1 MFELTIAF
9 RYLVPKKKALST
21 ALISFLSIIV
31 ISLVV
36 WLVLVF
42 LSVTSGIER
51 SWLQKLTSLHSP
63 VRLTPTEHYYQSYYY
78 QADSLSAASG
88 YTLKTIGEKAESPTS
103 EPYSDLTDAQTPS
116 HWPAPDRHA
125 DGKLRDLVKET
136 TALLAQLNCPFQDYE
151 ISGALLRL
159 SLSRPSANAGAGAT
173 LSQMSYLLSFM
184 DMNPRFASLIVPPSV
199 EDLDSMLK
207 KARDANA
214 LEAIFNNIRI
224 QEIAVSSIDPLHL
237 PENTG
242 FLAFASPVNEV
253 VLLPL
258 QNQTIAPQGWLRGH
272 LVRHGHL
279 WQWTADTGKVINQ
292 PDISL
297 DKPLH
302 LQASILSMAPD
313 LTHVRILAKGQIQD
327 KPIACKMNWGG
338 ATLSRAEPRI
348 QFDRQPNISPPWA
361 ICWNNRCHLPLFAQ
375 AQPVLIPKAY
385 RDMGVRMGDWG
396 TLNFSSVGAASS
408 QEQRINVQIAGFYD
422 PGLFSMGGRCLIV
435 PQSITRTIHAASQTF
450 SPDGTPTNGIG
461 IFCDHDEE
469 TLKQKIEEGL
479 QKADL
484 SPYWKVSTFKD
495 YEFSK
500 ELFQQ
505 FRSDRTLFMLI
516 ALLILLVACCNIIS
530 LLVLLVNDKKREI
543 AILQSMGA
551 SWRSV
556 AAIFAT
562 CGLAMGAFSSLIG
575 TAAAIFTLH
584 HLDVVVGFLSALQGH
599 AAFQPAFFG
608 QSLPNELSH
617 EALLFV
623 LIATP
628 LLSLLAG
635 LVPALKASR
644 IRPAPAL
651 RQE

>member
-1 MFELTIAF
+1 MFELIVAL
-9 RYLVPKKKALST
+9 RYLLPKKKSLST
-21 ALISFLSIIV
+21 ALISLLSIVV

-63 VRLTPTEHYYQSYYY
+63 LRLSPTEHYYQSYYY

-88 YTLKTIGEKAESPTS
+88 YTLKTIGEKAGAPASD
-103 EPYSDLTDAQTPS
+103 PYSDLTDAQAPA
-116 HWPAPDRHA
+116 HWPLPDRHP
-125 DGKLRDLVKET
+125 DGKLRDPVKET
-136 TALLAQLNCPFQDYE
+136 MALLNNLKCSYQDYE

-159 SLSRPSANAGAGAT
+159 SISRPSANAGAGAT

-184 DMNPRFASLIVPPSV
+184 EMNPRFASLIVPPSV

-207 KARDANA
+207 KAADASA
-214 LEAIFNNIRI
+214 LEAIFSNIRV
-224 QEIAVSSIDPLHL
+224 QEITISSIDPLYL
-237 PENTG
+237 PENAEI
-242 FLAFASPVNEV
+242 LAFASPFGEV
-253 VLLPL
+253 MLPL
-258 QNQTIAPQGWLRGH
+258 QNQASASSDWQTGH
-272 LVRHGHL
+272 LIRKGHL
-279 WQWTADTGKVINQ
+279 WQWKGDTGKVIEQ
-292 PDISL
+292 PDITL
-297 DKPLH
+297 EKPLS

-313 LTHVRILAKGQIQD
+313 LTHVRILAKGSIQG
-327 KPIACKMNWGG
+327 KPIACKMNWGQ
-338 ATLSRAEPRI
+338 ASLTKAEPRTS
-348 QFDRQPNISPPWA
+348 FDRKPNILPPWA
-361 ICWNNRCHLPLFAQ
+361 SNWDNRCHLPHLAQ

-385 RDMGVRMGDWG
+385 RDMGVRIGDWG
-396 TLNFSSVGAASS
+396 TLNFASAGAASS
-408 QEQRINVQIAGFYD
+408 QEQRINVQVAGFYD

-461 IFCDHDEE
+461 VFGDHEE
-469 TLKQKIEEGL
+469 DLKVKIEEGL
-479 QKADL
+479 RQANL
-484 SPYWKVSTFKD
+484 SSYWKVSTFKD

-562 CGLAMGAFSSLIG
+562 CGLAMGAVSSLIG
-575 TAAAIFTLH
+575 IGAAIFTLH